1 MGGNYCPATL
11 HAWVPARLR
20 QAVDSPGGSANR
32 TGDDSRC
39 DAVGAITELF
49 IGLGYTGYF
58 ELDDV
63 RRPIEEFDPAQHQ
76 NPANVGDRDN
86 DWAAPRRLRQQLCL
100 RPQGRLSRGFT

>member
-39 DAVGAITELF
+39 EAVGAITELF

-86 DWAAPRRLRQQLCL
+86 DWAPRGVYVNNFAFV
-100 RPQGRLSRGFT
+100 PKDG

>member
-58 ELDDV
+58 ELDNV

-86 DWAAPRRLRQQLCL
+86 DWAPHGVYVNNFAFVPKD
-100 RPQGRLSRGFT
+100 G

>member
-1 MGGNYCPATL
+1 
-11 HAWVPARLR
+11 
-20 QAVDSPGGSANR
+20 
-32 TGDDSRC
+32 
-39 DAVGAITELF
+39 LF

-100 RPQGRLSRGFT
+100 RPPGRLSRGFT

>member
-1 MGGNYCPATL
+1 M
-11 HAWVPARLR
+11 PARLR
-20 QAVDSPGGSANR
+20 QPVDSPGGSANR

-76 NPANVGDRDN
+76 NPANVGEPDN
-86 DWAAPRRLRQQLCL
+86 DWAPHGVYGNNFAFVPKD
-100 RPQGRLSRGFT
+100 G

>member
-32 TGDDSRC
+32 TGDGSRC

-86 DWAAPRRLRQQLCL
+86 DWAPHGVYVDNFAFVPKD
-100 RPQGRLSRGFT
+100 G

>member
-86 DWAAPRRLRQQLCL
+86 DWAPHGVYVDNFAFVPKD
-100 RPQGRLSRGFT
+100 G